1 VLGGKKDLASHL
13 KRWLTGLTALPILIY
28 LIGFG
33 PRWLFYGVVLA
44 AAVIGTSEFY
54 RMTAPQMPR
63 VLYWAGAA
71 LMLALFAILSL
82 RRVHLLPIVIF
93 LWAMVPL
100 VYFVV
105 AYESPSASA
114 TSDMGKAVLGLVYVG
129 LPLALLVLMDFFVKG
144 RLWIFFVLTVVFAT
158 DTGAFYGGKLFGMRK
173 LAPVVSPN
181 KTWEGAAGGALLSL
195 IAGLLFMKIFGL
207 RRVGAGVV
215 FLILCLSTVA
225 QLGDLAESML
235 KRHHGIKDSGT
246 ILPGHGGILDRIDG
260 LLFSTPVLYTYLYVS
275 TV

>member
-1 VLGGKKDLASHL
+1 MASHL